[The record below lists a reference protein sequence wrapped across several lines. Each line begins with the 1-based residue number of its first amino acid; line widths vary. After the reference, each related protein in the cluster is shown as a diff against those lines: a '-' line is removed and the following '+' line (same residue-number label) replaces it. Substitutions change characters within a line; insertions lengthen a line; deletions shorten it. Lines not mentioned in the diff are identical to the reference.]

1 MEDFHDGKAFDV
13 RDIRNRNWLWTRR
26 ELIRAHGQELGVYGV
41 AVYVALASFADT
53 KTQSRANPS
62 ISTLAELLGISRNKV
77 RDGIRKLA
85 ELDWIAYRS
94 READSGRRTSHEFRL
109 LECPVEDPYNRNPPK
124 RGDPSRDE
132 GGTPHDMKGDPS
144 RDEGHE
150 EKENGKDREKDEVKG
165 SNTNPVNN
173 PETNA
178 PGGEPGQGL
187 EGKAK
192 KVWDTLLTKGVSK
205 AKADALV
212 REHGP
217 ARCARQIRHFEIK
230 VEDGQDVGPGLLVTL
245 IQEDRELPTPTR
257 RRESTHEG
265 GEGED
270 VSDVN
275 PRDYFHHIPGT
286 PEYREQ
292 HGTEA
297 PEDEQ
302 ENTEPESE
310 QQLQPDQ

>member
-1 MEDFHDGKAFDV
+1 MDLNQSDVEDRV
-13 RDIRNRNWLWTRR
+13 
-26 ELIRAHGQELGVYGV
+26 
-41 AVYVALASFADT
+41 DT
-53 KTQSRANPS
+53 INHR
-62 ISTLAELLGISRNKV
+62 LAELLGISRNKV

-109 LECPVEDPYNRNPPK
+109 LECPVEDPYNRKPPK

-132 GGTPHDMKGDPS
+132 GGTLHQMKGDPS
-144 RDEGHE
+144 RDEGLEGKGKKRDSE
-150 EKENGKDREKDEVKG
+150 EGGKG
-165 SNTNPVNN
+165 SQTNPGNN
-173 PETNA
+173 PETET

-245 IQEDRELPTPTR
+245 IEEDRDLPTPSR
-257 RRESTHEG
+257 GPDKHE
-265 GEGED
+265 ERQQED

-286 PEYREQ
+286 PEYRER

-302 ENTEPESE
+302 EDTEPEPK
-310 QQLQPDQ
+310 QQPQPDQ